1 MFEDL
6 NWEDG
11 DAAHFSA
18 WLLPML
24 VTNPQARATAAQ
36 SACHPFL
43 EPMDLEEGEMLG
55 ISSSSSSSSALG
67 GGVLGDKVDELEEQM
82 VKIEARCVGEVSRL
96 EAKVEQVVEAKGAE
110 TNLVSKLKAEVADLK
125 TEKEVEKTATDALKQ
140 RLVILEN
147 KFEKLAAEE
156 SLKSKELTTR
166 LEEQKLAVEEL
177 KQKYIIHLDDGQVME
192 KEEVE
197 RVKLASGE
205 RNEEVNIGAK
215 EEDCNKTFICKKP
228 LPKPAVVP
236 STFPKFRK
244 SQEPLPMKAV
254 TDSKA
259 QLKGGVN
266 TCKRKQ
272 IRSELRELEA
282 FEKSDL
288 ENNAHAEQYA
298 VKAEAKEHPT
308 KKKSLVEMMQKKLNC
323 GQDLTRTKSRASPA
337 FEVLEK
343 VATDSEVV
351 CTQLVVSNIKVPCS
365 IVAQTKLLLLV
376 KRTGTLVKYRFSE

>member
-1 MFEDL
+1 
-6 NWEDG
+6 
-11 DAAHFSA
+11 
-18 WLLPML
+18 
-24 VTNPQARATAAQ
+24 
-36 SACHPFL
+36 
-43 EPMDLEEGEMLG
+43 MLG
-55 ISSSSSSSSALG
+55 TSSSSSSALG

-96 EAKVEQVVEAKGAE
+96 EAKIEQVVETKGAE
-110 TNLVSKLKAEVADLK
+110 TNLVSKLKSEVANLK
-125 TEKEVEKTATDALKQ
+125 AEKEAEKAATDALKQ

-166 LEEQKLAVEEL
+166 LEEQKLSVEEL
-177 KQKYIIHLDDGQVME
+177 KQKYIIQLEDGQVME
-192 KEEVE
+192 KEELE
-197 RVKLASGE
+197 R
-205 RNEEVNIGAK
+205 
-215 EEDCNKTFICKKP
+215 EEDRNKTFICKKP

-236 STFPKFRK
+236 STFPNFRK

-254 TDSKA
+254 IDSKA

-272 IRSELRELEA
+272 IRSELREIEA
-282 FEKSDL
+282 FENKHQRSDL
-288 ENNAHAEQYA
+288 ENNAKAEQVA
-298 VKAEAKEHPT
+298 VEAEAKEHPK
-308 KKKSLVEMMQKKLNC
+308 KKKSLVEMIQKKLNG
-323 GQDLTRTKSRASPA
+323 GQDLTRSKSRACQA

-365 IVAQTKLLLLV
+365 AVAQTKLLHLV
-376 KRTGTLVKYRFSE
+376 KRTGTLVKYRFS